1 MTRCDVCRA
10 TERLTETAPHN
21 WLCEEHLAARDHVV
35 RMTRDAGDSVATCQ
49 CDWTSRVPVGLRV
62 DQGEQ
67 IRRHWL
73 DVSGVPA

>member
-1 MTRCDVCRA
+1 
-10 TERLTETAPHN
+10 
-21 WLCEEHLAARDHVV
+21 
-35 RMTRDAGDSVATCQ
+35 MTRDAGDSVATCQ

-62 DQGEQ
+62 EQGEQ